1 MPDSDLSTEQ
11 SMDEILKKIERKLVD
26 EGKPEEPAG
35 AAPQSAEVLKLS
47 DAAGDNR
54 KGRAQNRGRPAGQET
69 NRTAGEPVQA
79 EPQSDEMAARAVA
92 PASAPRSPSA
102 LDEPATGPAET
113 LEDVVRELV
122 KPMLRSWLDA
132 RLGGIL
138 NRLVQAELAKAL
150 EEVQV
155 PQTEAASR

>member
-11 SMDEILKKIERKLVD
+11 SMDEILKKIERKLVE

-54 KGRAQNRGRPAGQET
+54 KGRAQNRGRPPGQET
-69 NRTAGEPVQA
+69 NRAAGEPVQA

-92 PASAPRSPSA
+92 PASAPPSPSA

>member
-11 SMDEILKKIERKLVD
+11 SMDEILKKIERKLVE

-54 KGRAQNRGRPAGQET
+54 KGRAQNRGRQPGQET
-69 NRTAGEPVQA
+69 NRAAGEPVQA

-92 PASAPRSPSA
+92 PASAPPSPSA